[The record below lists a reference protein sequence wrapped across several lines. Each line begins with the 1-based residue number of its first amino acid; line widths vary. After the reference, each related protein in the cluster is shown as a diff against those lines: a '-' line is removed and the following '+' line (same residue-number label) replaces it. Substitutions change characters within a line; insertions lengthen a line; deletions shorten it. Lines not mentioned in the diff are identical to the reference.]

1 MLNEQ
6 KNWSHVTFVSIFG
19 DLYQIKQCDIS
30 NNYNQFTHL
39 RSASGM
45 NSDIIKMVAVVL
57 LIRMYIEVSKQDKVF
72 I

>member
-6 KNWSHVTFVSIFG
+6 KNWSNVLIVSIFG